1 MQLTL
6 RTLIALRDKQ
16 LPAAE
21 HEQLTRKLSNSK
33 AGQLLNKKIERLL
46 SEPTFIDQDL
56 DSSYEQ
62 LLEETSSADL
72 VAQYIDNIIDE
83 DIIETFEVSAVSS
96 DQLLLEIA
104 ECHQI
109 LSTLSTVSAVAKP
122 LARNE
127 AQNFTSQIRRSLEEI
142 SNQNIFDASNSDAKP
157 DSGAKSENSEQS
169 EESEYKNKSWIVR
182 RNNNQ
187 KTGPFNAV
195 QLQQQINSDA
205 VTLEDEVWEFGGNE
219 WLPIRE
225 LIEPLALTFPS
236 RLSRRLGA
244 NKFQSAAILTVA
256 ASVGILIFYFL
267 LANGTPISGQLVLA
281 GGNQLPK
288 GQITLKFHPLFR
300 PRGARDL
307 PIAEEVDVDSKDGS
321 FSVPAKLSAGGI
333 VRSGLH
339 KVTVHMKDAGRAVQA
354 LIPSAYEKKIST
366 PLQVM
371 VEQTEQLKLV
381 IKPQFEIA
389 PPIDQKLR

>member
-6 RTLIALRDKQ
+6 RTLIAFRDKQ
-16 LPAAE
+16 LPSAE

-46 SEPTFIDQDL
+46 SEPTLVDHIDL
-56 DSSYEQ
+56 NSSYEQ
-62 LLEETSSADL
+62 FLEETSSADL

-83 DIIETFEVSAVSS
+83 EIIETFEVSAASS

-109 LSTLSTVSAVAKP
+109 LSTLSTVSEVAKP

-127 AQNFTSQIRRSLEEI
+127 AQKLTSQIKVSLKEI
-142 SNQNIFDASNSDAKP
+142 FNQNLFVVRNPVAE
-157 DSGAKSENSEQS
+157 SENSEES
-169 EESEYKNKSWIVR
+169 EESGYKNKSWIVR
-182 RNNNQ
+182 CKNNQ

-195 QLQQQINSDA
+195 QLQQQINSKA
-205 VTLEDEVWEFGGNE
+205 VSLEDEVWEYGGNE

-225 LIEPLALTFPS
+225 LVEPLALTFPP
-236 RLSRRLGA
+236 RLSPHFGT
-244 NKFQSAAILTVA
+244 NKFQSAATSTVA
-256 ASVGILIFYFL
+256 ASIGICVLYFL

-281 GGNQLPK
+281 GGSQLPK
-288 GQITLKFHPLFR
+288 GQITLKFHPLVR

-307 PIAEEVDVDSKDGS
+307 PIVEEVDVDSKDGS
-321 FSVPAKLSAGGI
+321 FSIPAKLSAGRI

-339 KVTVHMKDAGRAVQA
+339 KVTVHTKDAGRSIQA

-371 VEQTEQLKLV
+371 VEQAKQLKLV
-381 IKPQFEIA
+381 IKPKFEIA
-389 PPIDQKLR
+389 PPIDQKLK